1 MRLMKGFTIE
11 LTQEG
16 FIKTD
21 LRVPCLASFK
31 LDGIRAAQCPVLG
44 FQSNSGKPFP
54 SKYVN
59 ELAKQLPFHG
69 FDGEFVYGD
78 PADEH
83 CYPKTHSA
91 LMSIEWPADLD
102 KSELRY
108 YVFDVHNSTEIFV
121 YRADDAAIRANSVA
135 LDHSWVGYLSHAI
148 IRTKEELKDYYE
160 YALAKGYEGIIYRH
174 PHRVYKHGR
183 STKDEGG
190 LGKLKPYGKEL
201 FEARIVGWY
210 PQLQALSSELNELG
224 YLKASKAAD
233 NVVEIDA
240 IGGFYVEDCKTGA
253 PFKLGGGKL
262 FTKRFRQDG
271 FKIVESLIGKIVQYK
286 CMTYGQVDAPRQPTA
301 YRFRDPIDMT
311 NY

>member
-59 ELAKQLPFHG
+59 QLAKLLPFHG

-83 CYPKTHSA
+83 CYTKTYSA

-108 YVFDVHNSTEIFV
+108 YVFDVHDLPDVFSQRQTYTHERV
-121 YRADDAAIRANSVA
+121 KLATLTCPWVHA
-135 LDHSWVGYLSHAI
+135 LDHAFIQS
-148 IRTKEELKDYYE
+148 TDELKEFYE
-160 YALAKGYEGIIYRH
+160 YALAEGYEGIIYRH
-174 PHRVYKHGR
+174 PHRTYKHGR
-183 STKDEGG
+183 STEKEGG

-210 PQLQALSSELNELG
+210 PQLQTLSSELNELG

-271 FKIVESLIGKIVQYK
+271 FKIVESLMGKIIQYK

>member
-11 LTQEG
+11 LDKDG
-16 FIKTD
+16 YLKTN
-21 LRVPCLASFK
+21 LRFPCLASFK
-31 LDGIRAAQCPVLG
+31 LDGIRAAQCQELG

-59 ELAKQLPFHG
+59 ELARQLPYLG
-69 FDGEFVYGD
+69 LDGEFVYGD

-83 CYPKTHSA
+83 CCNKTQSA
-91 LMSIEWPADLD
+91 VMSIEWPAELD

-108 YVFDVHNSTEIFV
+108 YVFDVHNSPQTFSHRI
-121 YRADDAAIRANSVA
+121 YDAYKAVLSV
-135 LDHSWVGYLSHAI
+135 LDKHPWVGFVDHPMITSASQ
-148 IRTKEELKDYYE
+148 LKDFYE
-160 YALAKGYEGIIYRH
+160 HALAQGFEGIIYRH
-174 PHRVYKHGR
+174 PHRAYKHGR
-183 STKDEGG
+183 STEKEGG

-210 PQLQALSSELNELG
+210 PQLQTLSSELNELG

-240 IGGFYVEDCKTGA
+240 IGGFYVEDCKTGVA
-253 PFKLGGGKL
+253 FKLGGGKL
-262 FTKRFRQDG
+262 FTKRFRQDM
-271 FKIVESLIGKIVQYK
+271 FKNVESLIGKIIQYK
-286 CMTYGQVDAPRQPTA
+286 CMTYGQVEAPRQPTA